1 MAETPESLQN
11 LGAIRTEIE
20 YIRAWQRFQIA
31 ASPDCQ
37 RRAKSLF
44 EGKPGAPEVYLA
56 LSDGPLSLDGIMTK
70 TGKSKPWVSK
80 VCTYLHDK
88 GLIARVP
95 DPKNAHIV
103 VFTWTDFD
111 RTLDAS
117 NIARGL
123 VTNAS
128 SKTT

>member
-1 MAETPESLQN
+1 MAETPESQQN

-20 YIRAWQRFQIA
+20 QIRAWQRFQIA

-37 RRAKSLF
+37 LRAKSLF
-44 EGKPGAPEVYLA
+44 EGKIGAPEVYLA
-56 LSDGPLSLDGIMTK
+56 LADGPLSLDGIMAK

-95 DPKNAHIV
+95 DPNNANIV
-103 VFTWTDFD
+103 IFTWTDFD

-117 NIARGL
+117 AIAQKL
-123 VTNAS
+123 VKNAS